1 MYVYADVVLLVNLIM
16 NSLIIWLTAWAAG
29 IRYCW
34 WRITLAALAGGLYS
48 LAGIYQELHLL
59 YTPFAKLL
67 ISILLII
74 FSFGWQSL
82 RRLVLLVGLF
92 YIVSFLLG
100 GAVVGWLFFS
110 QETWL
115 NGWQIAWHHL
125 AFGSLVGAGMAFLL
139 LRRVLWRRRQ
149 QRHLYSIEVE
159 YDGRK
164 VSLTALLD
172 TGNALFSPI
181 SHRPVIIMDC
191 STVMCL
197 LSSEAAAF
205 LRTYAPNEWL
215 TELTHCP
222 DAGWLERVEVI
233 PYCAVSGMSMLLSFR
248 PDNLTVQIDEGTI
261 RASDV
266 LIGIYGGRLSADDKY
281 FALLHPAVLD
291 KVVYDR
297 GASIC
302 A

>member
-100 GAVVGWLFFS
+100 GAVVGWLFFFS
-110 QETWL
+110 RNVVKWL
-115 NGWQIAWHHL
+115 ANSMAPSCLWQPGWSRNGIFVA
-125 AFGSLVGAGMAFLL
+125 AV
-139 LRRVLWRRRQ
+139 R
-149 QRHLYSIEVE
+149 IE
-159 YDGRK
+159 
-164 VSLTALLD
+164 AQ
-172 TGNALFSPI
+172 
-181 SHRPVIIMDC
+181 
-191 STVMCL
+191 
-197 LSSEAAAF
+197 AAAA
-205 LRTYAPNEWL
+205 APLFN
-215 TELTHCP
+215 
-222 DAGWLERVEVI
+222 
-233 PYCAVSGMSMLLSFR
+233 
-248 PDNLTVQIDEGTI
+248 
-261 RASDV
+261 
-266 LIGIYGGRLSADDKY
+266 
-281 FALLHPAVLD
+281 
-291 KVVYDR
+291 
-297 GASIC
+297 
-302 A
+302 